1 MSPLIVCETE
11 RLLLRRWTS
20 DDLDRLFSIL
30 SDPITMQF
38 WPAPLTIDA
47 ARAWI
52 ERALHNYAS
61 LGFGRFAV
69 VLKESSAVIGDCGLM
84 HTEVAGQPEYDL
96 GYIIH
101 HPYWRQGYATEAAM
115 ACSDYAFSTLGI
127 RRLVANMAVDH
138 VGSMSVARRLG
149 MRLERVFAN
158 PRNRN
163 MPTYLYVLEL

>member
-1 MSPLIVCETE
+1 MSPQIVCETE
-11 RLLLRRWTS
+11 RLFLRRWTT
-20 DDLDRLFSIL
+20 DDVALLYPIL

-47 ARAWI
+47 TRAWI
-52 ERALHNYAS
+52 DRALHNYAS

-69 VLKESSAVIGDCGLM
+69 VLKKSGAVIGDCGLM

-101 HPYWRQGYATEAAM
+101 HPYWRQGFATEAAT
-115 ACSDYAFSTLGI
+115 ACRDYAFTTLGI

-138 VGSMSVARRLG
+138 IASMSVAKLLG

-163 MPTYLYVLEL
+163 MPTYLYVREL